1 MNANTKKKYDTETKN
16 FQTLKYNISDNTD
29 ILLDD
34 SCDPDVNFFN
44 KKFQSLDTPYLM
56 PGEFHNFLDNS
67 SDQFSVLHLN
77 IRSIKKNFENF
88 KLFLNSI
95 NFTFS
100 VICLSET
107 WWDDLATIEKSL
119 FELPNYNSTH
129 QARGDRKG
137 GGVSIY
143 IHKSL
148 DFTVKPDLS
157 INNNDIESLTIE
169 ILSNKK
175 RNTLINALYRPPNGQ
190 IEPFENFL
198 NNIFSKIKKS
208 NKLFHIAGDFNL
220 NLLDHDTNR
229 KVQRFLNMVNKNG
242 MIPTINKST
251 RVTRKTT
258 TAIDHILTI
267 SFIDIVFKSAIFK
280 SDISDHFSICFTI
293 PSSMKQINNT
303 KNTVIFKRVFD
314 TESVELFKQKLYETN
329 WDDIEV
335 SKNPDEAYKRF
346 LNKFSDLC
354 DTYFPKKTDQ
364 IKK

>member
-1 MNANTKKKYDTETKN
+1 MNANTKEKYDTGTKI
-16 FQTLKYNISDNTD
+16 FETLKYNMSDNAD
-29 ILLDD
+29 FLLDD

-67 SDQFSVLHLN
+67 SDQFSVLYLN

-119 FELPNYNSTH
+119 YELPNYNSTH
-129 QARGDRKG
+129 QARGDWKG

-143 IHKSL
+143 THKPL

-157 INNNDIESLTIE
+157 INNNDIESLTIK

-190 IEPFENFL
+190 IEPFENF
-198 NNIFSKIKKS
+198 
-208 NKLFHIAGDFNL
+208 
-220 NLLDHDTNR
+220 
-229 KVQRFLNMVNKNG
+229 
-242 MIPTINKST
+242 
-251 RVTRKTT
+251 
-258 TAIDHILTI
+258 
-267 SFIDIVFKSAIFK
+267 
-280 SDISDHFSICFTI
+280 
-293 PSSMKQINNT
+293 
-303 KNTVIFKRVFD
+303 
-314 TESVELFKQKLYETN
+314 
-329 WDDIEV
+329 
-335 SKNPDEAYKRF
+335 
-346 LNKFSDLC
+346 
-354 DTYFPKKTDQ
+354 
-364 IKK
+364 

>member
-1 MNANTKKKYDTETKN
+1 MNANTKEKYDTGTKI
-16 FQTLKYNISDNTD
+16 FETLKYNMSDNAD
-29 ILLDD
+29 FLLDD

-88 KLFLNSI
+88 ELFLNSI

-100 VICLSET
+100 VICLLET

-119 FELPNYNSTH
+119 YELPNYNSTR
-129 QARGDRKG
+129 QARSDRKG

-157 INNNDIESLTIE
+157 INNNDIESLTIK

-190 IEPFENFL
+190 IEPFENF
-198 NNIFSKIKKS
+198 
-208 NKLFHIAGDFNL
+208 
-220 NLLDHDTNR
+220 
-229 KVQRFLNMVNKNG
+229 
-242 MIPTINKST
+242 
-251 RVTRKTT
+251 
-258 TAIDHILTI
+258 
-267 SFIDIVFKSAIFK
+267 
-280 SDISDHFSICFTI
+280 
-293 PSSMKQINNT
+293 
-303 KNTVIFKRVFD
+303 
-314 TESVELFKQKLYETN
+314 
-329 WDDIEV
+329 
-335 SKNPDEAYKRF
+335 
-346 LNKFSDLC
+346 
-354 DTYFPKKTDQ
+354 
-364 IKK
+364 

>member
-1 MNANTKKKYDTETKN
+1 M
-16 FQTLKYNISDNTD
+16 KYNISDNTD

-88 KLFLNSI
+88 ELFLNSI

-100 VICLSET
+100 VICLLET

-119 FELPNYNSTH
+119 YELPNYNSTR
-129 QARGDRKG
+129 QARSDRKG

-157 INNNDIESLTIE
+157 INNNDIESLTTE

-175 RNTLINALYRPPNGQ
+175 
-190 IEPFENFL
+190 
-198 NNIFSKIKKS
+198 KK
-208 NKLFHIAGDFNL
+208 
-220 NLLDHDTNR
+220 
-229 KVQRFLNMVNKNG
+229 
-242 MIPTINKST
+242 
-251 RVTRKTT
+251 
-258 TAIDHILTI
+258 
-267 SFIDIVFKSAIFK
+267 
-280 SDISDHFSICFTI
+280 HF
-293 PSSMKQINNT
+293 
-303 KNTVIFKRVFD
+303 D
-314 TESVELFKQKLYETN
+314 
-329 WDDIEV
+329 
-335 SKNPDEAYKRF
+335 
-346 LNKFSDLC
+346 
-354 DTYFPKKTDQ
+354 
-364 IKK
+364 